1 MYSGGICVNLICV
14 PYSKFPT
21 NALSTFFASY
31 CLCFLTILMK
41 FMSPLCSSKD
51 LEFTS
56 ISPANLWYAS
66 IPNAFSPDGDGI
78 NDTWNIRGGLYNY
91 PNNNL
96 LIFNRWGLKVYE
108 ADGYNNNWD
117 GTNNGNSNSGNDSK
131 LPVGT
136 YYYVLDLNGNAKNVK
151 KGFIYL
157 TRINE

>member
-1 MYSGGICVNLICV
+1 MVTFSPCYVCGGETISEPAELI
-14 PYSKFPT
+14 
-21 NALSTFFASY
+21 
-31 CLCFLTILMK
+31 
-41 FMSPLCSSKD
+41 
-51 LEFTS
+51 
-56 ISPANLWYAS
+56 ISELF

-96 LIFNRWGLKVYE
+96 VIFNRWGLKIYE

-117 GTNNGNSNSGNDSK
+117 GTNKGNSNSGNDSK

-136 YYYVLDLNGNAKNVK
+136 YYYVLDLNGNGKNVK

-157 TRINE
+157 TRLNE